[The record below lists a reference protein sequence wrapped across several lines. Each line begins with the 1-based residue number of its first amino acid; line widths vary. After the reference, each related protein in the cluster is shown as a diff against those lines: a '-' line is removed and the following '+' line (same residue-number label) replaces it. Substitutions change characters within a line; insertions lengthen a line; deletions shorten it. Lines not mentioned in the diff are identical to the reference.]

1 MQMNYN
7 EIRRWSNLD
16 RREGWRR
23 LAIVLLLGG
32 WTIVTVPSR
41 RLGHRFCTTQAPPEP
56 PKPVLEWGSTE
67 LVNGAVG
74 HAWDTVS
81 FCLAGCSDCW
91 TVACMK
97 RSHRKALK

>member
-1 MQMNYN
+1 MQVNYN

-41 RLGHRFCTTQAPPEP
+41 RLGGFRRCLSGAQTVS
-56 PKPVLEWGSTE
+56 KPVLEWGSTE
-67 LVNGAVG
+67 LVNGVVG
-74 HAWDTVS
+74 HAWDMVS
-81 FCLAGCSDCW
+81 FCLAGCSDCQ
-91 TVACMK
+91 TVACIK